1 MVPSATRGDAAVPAA
16 SASSTLWSAAGPAV
30 ATTHVP
36 IRLLAAQLR
45 ADKIELAIE
54 LSNQACADLKLSRC
68 RIGVCG
74 LNPHAGEEGLFGDE
88 ESRLIVPAV
97 QAVRDRGLTSVS
109 GPFPAYQAG
118 VRAAAAQGPDALRRY
133 IWRTRMV
140 YNFYY
145 ADFAPGV

>member
-1 MVPSATRGDAAVPAA
+1 MKTFGLRVLRGIALAAA
-16 SASSTLWSAAGPAV
+16 
-30 ATTHVP
+30 
-36 IRLLAAQLR
+36 LLAGAAFANGATNVNDNAVVVAQ
-45 ADKIELAIE
+45 
-54 LSNQACADLKLSRC
+54 
-68 RIGVCG
+68 
-74 LNPHAGEEGLFGDE
+74 AGTTTTT
-88 ESRLIVPAV
+88 RV
-97 QAVRDRGLTSVS
+97 VS